1 MSTQTLPAKFL
12 FVRNSELYSYVA
24 AAEIHVTPV
33 AAAYEMTALNQT
45 HQQHY
50 QIPPAVIPFSFFMTA
65 TIKKAGG
72 DTVAKRIYKHP
83 IPAKNVTTGEEVP
96 ILTFA
101 SPSHVF
107 GAYAL
112 KLTITLLPSPTPTS
126 VAPTLSVTSPAIAVT
141 ALAASLP
148 VVAPATSPTPK
159 PVKKKTTAVGD
170 LNPFVAK
177 QLLELAQT
185 KHEMCPIVAEEFA
198 TGHTAVMPCGHLFA
212 DFAIKETFKKE
223 PNKCPVCRV
232 YGAPTYI

>member
-1 MSTQTLPAKFL
+1 MSTLPSKFL
-12 FVRNSELYSYVA
+12 FVRNCELHSYVA

-50 QIPPAVIPFSFFMTA
+50 QLPPAVIPFSFFMTA

-83 IPAKNVTTGEEVP
+83 ISAKNIITGEEVP

-112 KLTITLLPSPTPTS
+112 KLNITLLPSSTPTS
-126 VAPTLSVTSPAIAVT
+126 VAPTLSVTAPPVPAV
-141 ALAASLP
+141 LAAVLP
-148 VVAPATSPTPK
+148 PTPK
-159 PVKKKTTAVGD
+159 PVKQKTKAVGD
-170 LNPFVAK
+170 LSQFVAK
-177 QLLELAQT
+177 QLLELAQS

-198 TGHTAVMPCGHLFA
+198 ASHTAVMPCGHLFA
-212 DFAIKETFKKE
+212 DFAIQETFKKE
-223 PNKCPVCRV
+223 PNKCPVCRL
-232 YGAPTYI
+232 YGHPTFV